1 MTLALSIVALLSLV
15 ALVVTAPLGKTAAAG
30 MAAEDRLAE
39 LEAAKEAKYREIRD
53 ARLDFRLGKVSA
65 ADHEAT
71 ERELQAQALQL
82 VHEIE
87 ERCEKA
93 QPR

>member
-15 ALVVTAPLGKTAAAG
+15 ALVVTAPLSRTAAAG
-30 MAAEDRLAE
+30 AVAEDRLAE

-53 ARLDFRLGKVSA
+53 ARLDHRLGKVSA

-71 ERELQAQALQL
+71 ERELQAQALTI
-82 VHEIE
+82 VREIE
-87 ERCEKA
+87 ATCVNPQR
-93 QPR
+93 